1 MAAFNQLLKV
11 LYRQRRVALTLVLSV
26 GVCLS
31 AEAANI
37 YRYKDDNGRTVFN
50 SSVPPEF
57 VKNGYDILNERGQV
71 IETVP
76 RAKTAQEIAA
86 QEAAQL
92 ALQQEEEALR
102 KQRDADSLLL
112 RLYRD
117 PDEIARKRDERLMQ
131 LDSQIEVINVTLHKI
146 TEEFDRQTKVVEN
159 AKANGLEPAP
169 QVVDSLASKTA
180 ELERLNAQ
188 LMRLEDEKMT
198 EAANAERD
206 MTRLRVL
213 LKLPEPEAVPA
224 AATEAAPAA
233 ETPAQQ

>member
-1 MAAFNQLLKV
+1 MAAFNKLLKV

-76 RAKTAQEIAA
+76 RAKTAQEIA
-86 QEAAQL
+86 EHETAQL
-92 ALQQEEEALR
+92 ALEQEEEVLR

-117 PDEIARKRDERLMQ
+117 PDEILRKRDERLMQ
-131 LDSQIEVINVTLHKI
+131 LDSQIEVLNVTLKNI
-146 TEEFDRQTKVVEN
+146 SEEFDKQTQLVEN
-159 AKANGLEPAP
+159 AKAKSLEPSP

-188 LMRLEDEKMT
+188 LTRLEDEKLNET
-198 EAANAERD
+198 ANADRD
-206 MTRLRVL
+206 MARLRIL
-213 LKLPEPEAVPA
+213 LQLPEPEVVPA
-224 AATEAAPAA
+224 ASNDDASAAA
-233 ETPAQQ
+233 ETPAQ